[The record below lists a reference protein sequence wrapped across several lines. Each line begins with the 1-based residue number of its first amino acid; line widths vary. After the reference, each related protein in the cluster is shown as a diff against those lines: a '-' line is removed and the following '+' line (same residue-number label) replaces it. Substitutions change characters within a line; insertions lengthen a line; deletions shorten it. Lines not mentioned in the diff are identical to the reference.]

1 MICLKTSGVVDRVIT
16 TDVLAVGGSGAGVT
30 AAVAALRSNVKVTLV
45 SKGKVGNSGNAIMA
59 GGGFS
64 VDGESALKVCG
75 MENADPSFTQDKL
88 FDYIVKESYFISD
101 QNMVEQYVEESPK
114 VVNELLQWGKRAGQE
129 FLFVPPST
137 WIAAGTCWGNAL
149 KQGIKENPEIEVIED
164 TMIIDLLTNN
174 GQVVGA
180 LGLDIYTGEL
190 IAFKSKAVV
199 LGTGGFQPFSL
210 KNTVTDMTG
219 DGVAMA
225 FRAGAKL
232 ADMEFLLAF
241 ATALSPNEMK
251 GSIYPFVMEF
261 NMRNIHYD
269 VRDGNGD
276 LIDIPEE
283 IIKISRGTK
292 LSKLASMYY
301 WGKAIAEGRGTPNG
315 GVYLDYSSNS
325 KEELERSLENFFQR
339 FSKWHRYGYYKGE
352 DMSEVKR
359 MMLNDEW
366 IEVGLGFEYSMGGIL
381 VDEKMNTGVPG
392 LFAAGEVTS
401 GVFGANRVRDGL
413 TEMLAQGYRAGLSAA
428 EFVKGTSE
436 LDIDLSQLE
445 SIVERITRPFAAKD
459 GISAIKVHHNI
470 EKTSD
475 EGFGFLRNEA
485 GLTKTLNEL
494 NRIKNEELP
503 YISFKNKSRNYN
515 YEWIEYMQVEN
526 LLTCV
531 EAGVRAALMRKESR
545 GCHIRSDYP
554 EVNHDEW
561 ILRIIIE
568 NEDNKMKLTTR
579 KPIVTK
585 LPLYKGKDENVMAYF
600 LNKNLGYM

>member
-1 MICLKTSGVVDRVIT
+1 MKTSGVVDRVIT

-137 WIAAGTCWGNAL
+137 WIAAGKCWGNAL

-352 DMSEVKR
+352 DMSE
-359 MMLNDEW
+359 
-366 IEVGLGFEYSMGGIL
+366 
-381 VDEKMNTGVPG
+381 
-392 LFAAGEVTS
+392 
-401 GVFGANRVRDGL
+401 
-413 TEMLAQGYRAGLSAA
+413 
-428 EFVKGTSE
+428 
-436 LDIDLSQLE
+436 
-445 SIVERITRPFAAKD
+445 
-459 GISAIKVHHNI
+459 
-470 EKTSD
+470 
-475 EGFGFLRNEA
+475 
-485 GLTKTLNEL
+485 
-494 NRIKNEELP
+494 
-503 YISFKNKSRNYN
+503 
-515 YEWIEYMQVEN
+515 
-526 LLTCV
+526 
-531 EAGVRAALMRKESR
+531 
-545 GCHIRSDYP
+545 
-554 EVNHDEW
+554 
-561 ILRIIIE
+561 
-568 NEDNKMKLTTR
+568 
-579 KPIVTK
+579 
-585 LPLYKGKDENVMAYF
+585 
-600 LNKNLGYM
+600 